1 MCFRSDNHLQAHDSI
16 TKYILEVEIRL
27 SDLKSLSYYGSS
39 LLPFWLHSEKQL
51 KRLESVINDEI
62 SKIAKS
68 VHIDE
73 VEATHVSAFS
83 RKGKLQESMGY
94 EPESNG
100 TETKGVLSTSEN
112 PDVAP
117 YIYTST
123 VSQKVS
129 HNKEPLVNAEHDSS
143 LSSPTRV
150 LRSGAG
156 VSEQVSGAELGDE
169 SIHEHKFNAAEDVDM
184 DVDMEV
190 EDTTSSGN
198 TSTLVALNP
207 SDFPPLEHPIQPNL
221 PTDYTSLTSEDGFT
235 VPPPPDEEW
244 IPPPPPDNEHI
255 PPPPPDEPP
264 EPSYPP
270 SYTET
275 VQPLSYTEQYNLSYP
290 DSSFE
295 YHVHSVAQVPS
306 SNLYGHAEGSQVA
319 VPHAP
324 IYYDTD
330 PNAYTQTATVIVHPV
345 QPVAYYELQDGTI
358 PSVPVVSGVES
369 SGFQSELAS
378 VSYDSL
384 PAEQVAFV
392 DPFVGVGHNSSLN
405 VNVDISAVG
414 GEPDKASVEVPSTSS
429 SIQAPASISVK
440 ESFSVPPTDPVAAAA
455 VAATSMGTKV
465 QSKGKFIGFLGHDMV
480 LLLFMRSYLK
490 LGCNLRAVV

>member
-1 MCFRSDNHLQAHDSI
+1 MCFRSDNCLQDHDLI
-16 TKYILEVEIRL
+16 LKYILEVEIRL
-27 SDLKSLSYYGSS
+27 SDLKSLSSYGSS
-39 LLPFWLHSEKQL
+39 LLPFWVHSEKQL

-68 VHIDE
+68 AHIDE

-83 RKGKLQESMGY
+83 GKGNLQESMSY
-94 EPESNG
+94 ELEANG
-100 TETKGVLSTSEN
+100 TETKGVLSNCEN
-112 PDVAP
+112 PDVF
-117 YIYTST
+117 TTT
-123 VSQKVS
+123 VVEKVS
-129 HNKEPLVNAEHDSS
+129 HNKEPLVNAELGPS

-150 LRSGAG
+150 LRSGAR

-169 SIHEHKFNAAEDVDM
+169 STHEHKFNAGEDVDM

-207 SDFPPLEHPIQPNL
+207 SDFPPLEHPIQLNL
-221 PTDYTSLTSEDGFT
+221 PTDSPSLASEDGFT

-270 SYTET
+270 PSYTET
-275 VQPLSYTEQYNLSYP
+275 GQPLSYIEQYNLSYP

-330 PNAYTQTATVIVHPV
+330 PNTYTQTATVIVNPV
-345 QPVAYYELQDGTI
+345 QPAAYYELQDGTI

-378 VSYDSL
+378 VSYYSL
-384 PAEQVAFV
+384 PAEQVASV
-392 DPFVGVGHNSSLN
+392 DPFVGMGLNSSLN
-405 VNVDISAVG
+405 VNVNISAVA
-414 GEPDKASVEVPSTSS
+414 GEPDKASVEVPSTSA
-429 SIQAPASISVK
+429 SIQAPATISVQ
-440 ESFSVPPTDPVAAAA
+440 ESFSGPPTDPVAAAA

-465 QSKGKFIGFLGHDMV
+465 QSKGKSIEFLGHYMV
-480 LLLFMRSYLK
+480 LLLFMRSFLK
-490 LGCNLRAVV
+490 LSCRLRAVV

>member
-1 MCFRSDNHLQAHDSI
+1 MCFRSDSHLQGHDTIS
-16 TKYILEVEIRL
+16 KYILEIEIRL
-27 SDLKSLSYYGSS
+27 SDLKSLSSYGTS
-39 LLPFWLHSEKQL
+39 LLPFWVHSEKQL
-51 KRLESVINDEI
+51 KRLESVINDEV

-68 VHIDE
+68 AHIDE
-73 VEATHVSAFS
+73 VEATNVSAFS
-83 RKGKLQESMGY
+83 GKGKLQESMGH
-94 EPESNG
+94 EPEANG

-112 PDVAP
+112 PDVP
-117 YIYTST
+117 SYVYTST
-123 VSQKVS
+123 VVQKVS
-129 HNKEPLVNAEHDSS
+129 HKKEPLVNAEHGSS

-156 VSEQVSGAELGDE
+156 VGEQVSGAELGDE
-169 SIHEHKFNAAEDVDM
+169 STHEHKFNATEDVDM

-190 EDTTSSGN
+190 EDTTSSGD

-221 PTDYTSLTSEDGFT
+221 PTDYPSLASEDGFA

-264 EPSYPP
+264 EPSYHPP

-275 VQPLSYTEQYNLSYP
+275 GQPLSYTGQYNLSYP

-324 IYYDTD
+324 IYYGTD
-330 PNAYTQTATVIVHPV
+330 PNTYTQTATVIVNPI
-345 QPVAYYELQDGTI
+345 QPVAYYELQAGTI

-369 SGFQSELAS
+369 SGFLSEAAS

-384 PAEQVAFV
+384 PAEQVASV
-392 DPFVGVGHNSSLN
+392 DPYGGVGHNSSLN
-405 VNVDISAVG
+405 VNVNISAVG
-414 GEPDKASVEVPSTSS
+414 GEPDKASVEVPSTSA
-429 SIQAPASISVK
+429 SIQAPATISGK
-440 ESFSVPPTDPVAAAA
+440 ESFSVPPTDPVAASA
-455 VAATSMGTKV
+455 VAATSMGAKV
-465 QSKGKFIGFLGHDMV
+465 QSKGKIIEFVGHYV
-480 LLLFMRSYLK
+480 SCFS
-490 LGCNLRAVV
+490 